1 MPQIKR
7 RFLFFTH
14 VPTRKSTS
22 ASRLSAF
29 DLDLDV
35 KQIKQI
41 FFVLAAW
48 THDLHI
54 LCINCRALRTGRRT
68 RARRCNSFRCEAVM
82 TLLRVFQRKLLAS
95 PARGRRVK
103 IWHDIPF
110 FLRWEMCCL
119 VLCSPP
125 CWPSLAVNDWRT
137 ELPFLSKAATGT
149 SQITIG

>member
-41 FFVLAAW
+41 FFCVSSVDTWPTYPLYQLSRAPHGETHARPQVQLISLWSGNDVIARFLEETTHLSSTRETRENMTWYSFFFKGEKCVVLFFAALPV
-48 THDLHI
+48 DP
-54 LCINCRALRTGRRT
+54 
-68 RARRCNSFRCEAVM
+68 V
-82 TLLRVFQRKLLAS
+82 
-95 PARGRRVK
+95 
-103 IWHDIPF
+103 
-110 FLRWEMCCL
+110 
-119 VLCSPP
+119 
-125 CWPSLAVNDWRT
+125 SL
-137 ELPFLSKAATGT
+137 
-149 SQITIG
+149 